1 MATSNPP
8 PEQPTGDYPCAGDY
22 QQCEHYRLMA
32 TQHKTLPSPSL
43 LNGPASLGL
52 LGLGLTIIL
61 LNLFLAGLLPV
72 PAALLGVGLLLGGLL
87 QIGVGLLEW
96 KREHP
101 FGAAVFVSYGL
112 FWLSLVALV
121 ILPQL
126 GWGEKPQPAAMVAY
140 LVLWGLF
147 TIGFFVASL
156 GQNRALQMVFGSLT
170 LLLFLLAA
178 AGLFDSTLLVP
189 LAGYVGLLCGLA
201 AIYTALAQEL
211 NNYCGRSVAPLGM
224 VRLKAEG

>member
-1 MATSNPP
+1 MTSDSS
-8 PEQPTGDYPCAGDY
+8 EFSPTP
-22 QQCEHYRLMA
+22 LI
-32 TQHKTLPSPSL
+32 
-43 LNGPASLGL
+43 GPASLGL
-52 LGLGLTIIL
+52 FCLGLTMIL

-87 QIGVGLLEW
+87 QIGIGLVEW
-96 KREHP
+96 KKEHP

-121 ILPQL
+121 VLPHL
-126 GWGEKPQPAAMVAY
+126 GWGEKPQSTAMVAY

-147 TIGFFVASL
+147 TIGFFIASL
-156 GQNRALQMVFGSLT
+156 EQNLALQTVFGTQT

-178 AGLFDSTLLVP
+178 AGLFHNTILLPV
-189 LAGYVGLLCGLA
+189 AGYVGLVCGLS

-211 NNYCGRSVAPLGM
+211 NIYFGRSVAPLGT
-224 VRLKAEG
+224 VQRS